1 MHESGRHAEVNA
13 IVSRYAARD
22 ARADAQRYSWLNP
35 DIRLA
40 AFENDHALLQL
51 LAAAGVSDLARL
63 TLLEVGCG
71 GGGNLLRFLRWGFD
85 PAHLVGNELLPA
97 SLETAR
103 RRLPHE
109 VELIG
114 GDASELQCCN
124 GKHAVEPRQG
134 LYAPLR
140 PCLQHHLRIPGGTKR
155 PAARLQFGT
164 DLGIVVDLAVI
175 ADPPSRGGV
184 VHRLVR
190 EVGQVDDGQ
199 AGMHQGDQM
208 LMAPDQ
214 LGAATVGPALLDRIK
229 LFQQRGRLTVARH
242 RPHDL
247 SCDSTHGGASS
258 AHALNAATAACLP
271 ASRPAA
277 RSNTSATS
285 RTSSRFMYG
294 PIGRLITLFAM
305 SMATG
310 YWPGWWYCI

>member
-114 GDASELQCCN
+114 GDASELQC
-124 GKHAVEPRQG
+124 GQFDIVYQSTVFSSILDDGFQYKLAR
-134 LYAPLR
+134 R
-140 PCLQHHLRIPGGTKR
+140 MWDMTRPGGAVLWYDFCYDNPNNANVRGVPVRRIRELFPESAPVVRRVTLA
-155 PAARLQFGT
+155 PPLSRL
-164 DLGIVVDLAVI
+164 
-175 ADPPSRGGV
+175 
-184 VHRLVR
+184 
-190 EVGQVDDGQ
+190 
-199 AGMHQGDQM
+199 
-208 LMAPDQ
+208 
-214 LGAATVGPALLDRIK
+214 ATRISPRFYSV
-229 LFQQRGRLTVARH
+229 LNAFPFLRT
-242 RPHDL
+242 
-247 SCDSTHGGASS
+247 
-258 AHALNAATAACLP
+258 HALCWIPKRQPEAQQPSHGEAG
-271 ASRPAA
+271 SH
-277 RSNTSATS
+277 
-285 RTSSRFMYG
+285 G
-294 PIGRLITLFAM
+294 
-305 SMATG
+305 
-310 YWPGWWYCI
+310 